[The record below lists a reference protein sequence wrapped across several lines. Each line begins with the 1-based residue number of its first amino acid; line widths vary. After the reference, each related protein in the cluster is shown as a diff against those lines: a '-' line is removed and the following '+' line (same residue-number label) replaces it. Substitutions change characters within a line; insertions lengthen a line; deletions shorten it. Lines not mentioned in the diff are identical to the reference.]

1 MGPGSLLALEEKKR
15 SALAQPQQ
23 APQQPAPQALAPVNV
38 MDQMDER
45 KGTFMNRLGLMG
57 HMLSGGKA
65 SEYGDADLLAQQ
77 KSYQTQQA
85 LQDKMGLL
93 EPYIAGLN
101 SDDPQAQAQSMLA
114 LSQAGVT
121 EDMMGMLAPNIAQQ
135 FNTPTY
141 TKGTYEK
148 IDGRWN
154 LVQQADDGS
163 VKYTQ
168 MAEDFT
174 PSSRMMSGDALQRG
188 LQEYQT
194 ASFGASQ
201 NVEGIDQVLGAMDEL
216 GPDGWGE
223 TGFVGQAGQRWREFT
238 GTENAVDMARKQ
250 YEGIKTTRAIQNLPP
265 GVASD
270 KDIELVLKPFPSSF
284 TSYEQ
289 LQDYLKKLKRGE
301 QKIQEYNNFSARY
314 LSNSGMRD
322 GMIDAWDKHW
332 EEMNAEGGRFYQ
344 EPKRKP
350 QATPTNQLP
359 ETIRRPD
366 AGGPGGGVSGEFDS
380 SLLDKYRD

>member
-1 MGPGSLLALEEKKR
+1 MIPGLFNMSGPA
-15 SALAQPQQ
+15 PQQ
-23 APQQPAPQALAPVNV
+23 APQQAPQPAPQQAPMSI

-45 KGTFMNRLGLMG
+45 KGKFKNRLGLFS
-57 HMLSGGKA
+57 HLMLGGDA
-65 SEYGDADLLAQQ
+65 SEYGDADLLAQRDAAKAQ
-77 KSYQTQQA
+77 EALTQ
-85 LQDKMGLL
+85 KMGLL
-93 EPYIAGLN
+93 QPYIDGLN
-101 SDDPQAQAQSMLA
+101 SDDPNAQAQSILA

-121 EDMMGMLAPNIAQQ
+121 EDMMGMLAPNVAAQ
-135 FNTPTY
+135 FNTPRY
-141 TKGTYEK
+141 NKGSYEK

-154 LVQQADDGS
+154 LVQQADDGT

-174 PSSRMMSGDALQRG
+174 PASRMMSGDKLQEG
-188 LQEYQT
+188 LQEYQE
-194 ASFGASQ
+194 ASFGAVQ
-201 NVEGIDQVLGAMDEL
+201 NIESIDSVINTMDEL
-216 GPDGWGE
+216 GKQDWGP
-223 TGFVGQAGQRWREFT
+223 TGIVGAAGEKWRALT
-238 GTENAVDMARKQ
+238 GTESAVDMARKQ

-284 TSYEQ
+284 TSYDQ
-289 LQDYLKKLKRGE
+289 LRDYLTRLKRGE

-322 GMIDAWDKHW
+322 GMIDAWDEHW
-332 EEMNAEGGRFYQ
+332 DSLTSEGGKFYE

-350 QATPTNQLP
+350 QQATQNNDLP

-366 AGGPGGGVSGEFDS
+366 QSGGTGG
-380 SLLDKYRD
+380 LDQSTEDILKELGI